1 MLRRSGVTLLLF
13 ASAWLAL
20 GVKSASA
27 QILIW
32 SLPAKDGAWVRFEGT
47 HRQTRSRPKG
57 AGDEVL
63 EWRSELS
70 ISSVGSE
77 TAGDGDARVKC
88 RWVEFKTITKP
99 PDLEQQPGPGG
110 TLVYKVLLPENEVT
124 GQIVEDEDIPVT
136 YLPIVKGYRRAGQ
149 RAVEPLTEKAL
160 AVYPTIAPLTYY
172 ANLKPDGDAPVDLKV
187 AFLNKP
193 LSARVFK
200 GSRVLVGRSDRSTNT
215 ALLWRTDEV
224 PFGLA
229 KFQVTIIREEKDPD
243 ASLDAF
249 QRTSL
254 TEIEMTAVAVG
265 NDARSDLPD
274 QK

>member
-1 MLRRSGVTLLLF
+1 MLWRSGVILLVF
-13 ASAWLAL
+13 AAAWLEL
-20 GVKSASA
+20 GTQPASA

-32 SLPAKDGAWVRFEGT
+32 NLPQKDGAWVRFEGT
-47 HRQTRSRPKG
+47 HRQTRARPKN

-77 TAGDGDARVKC
+77 QASYAGQNVKC
-88 RWVEFKTITKP
+88 RWVEFKTVTKP

-110 TLVYKVLLPENEVT
+110 TLVYKVLFPENEIT

-136 YLPIVKGYRRAGQ
+136 YLPIVKGYRRVGQ
-149 RAVEPLTEKAL
+149 RPAEPLTEKAL
-160 AVYPTIAPLTYY
+160 AIYPTIAPLTYY
-172 ANLKPDGDAPVDLKV
+172 ANLKPDGEAPVDLPV

-193 LSARVFK
+193 LSTRLFK
-200 GSRVLVGRSDRSTNT
+200 GSRVLVGRSDRSANT
-215 ALLWRTDEV
+215 ALLWRTESV

-229 KFQVTIIREEKDPD
+229 KFQVTITREEKDAD
-243 ASLDAF
+243 ASHDAF
-249 QRTSL
+249 RRVSL

-265 NDARSDLPD
+265 NDARSDLAD